1 MKRYKRLVG
10 WLIIFLTTFGLV
22 TCSAAPNRSNI
33 NTNNITTVNSASAD
47 AEEFRIWWPQG
58 FLTEENTLV
67 GQLVDG
73 WQKESG
79 LKASLSLVPA
89 NLLDSEVAKAV
100 ETGNPPDFLYSTTAD
115 TNLFPKLA
123 WENQLADISDVI
135 NPIKDTYLPVAL
147 QTVNYQ
153 NRTTNKRS
161 YYAAP
166 IGQQTVHVFYWRNLL
181 EEAGFKDSDIP
192 KDWDKYWQFWQT
204 VQQNLRN
211 KKGINSLYGLGLA
224 MSDIGTDTFLGFE
237 EFLEAYDVKIIDNDG
252 KLVLDNPTNKEK
264 VVKSLKKYTDFYLS
278 GYVPP
283 KAIEWTD
290 SGNNIS
296 FLESQSVMTV
306 NSTLSIPLTQRLPKN
321 KYNEPS
327 RDLYFNKIVTADLP
341 NRPDG
346 TDLKSI
352 LGIKQV
358 VIFEKSKHK
367 DAAKSFM
374 KYLLKP
380 QVLGKFI
387 REGSKGRMIPVMPQL
402 LEDPFWKE
410 PDPHF
415 AAVINQL
422 LKQPTRPSYESINP
436 AYSVVLERNIWSKA
450 ILSVV
455 KDQVSTDQA
464 ATKAIAQIV
473 EIFANWK

>member
-1 MKRYKRLVG
+1 MRSPKIYKRLTN
-10 WLIIFLTTFGLV
+10 WLIIFFITLGLV
-22 TCSAAPNRSNI
+22 TCSAASNS
-33 NTNNITTVNSASAD
+33 NITTNNRSAAD

-67 GQLVDG
+67 AQLVDG
-73 WQKESG
+73 WKKESG
-79 LKASLSLVPA
+79 LEASLSLVPA
-89 NLLDSEVAKAV
+89 NLLDSEVAKAI
-100 ETGNPPDFLYSTTAD
+100 EKGNPPDFLYSTTAE

-123 WENQLADISDVI
+123 WKNELADVSDVI
-135 NPIKDTYLPVAL
+135 NPIKNAYLPVAL

-153 NRTTNKRS
+153 NGTTKQRS

-181 EEAGFKDSDIP
+181 EEAGFKDTDIP
-192 KDWDKYWQFWQT
+192 KEWDKYWQFWET
-204 VQQNLRN
+204 VQQNLLP
-211 KKGINSLYGLGLA
+211 KKGVNNIYALGLA

-237 EFLEAYDVKIIDNDG
+237 EFLEAYDVKVLDSNG
-252 KLVLDNPTNKEK
+252 KLLLDSPENQDK
-264 VVKSLKKYTDFYLS
+264 VVKALKKYTGFYTG

-283 KAIEWTD
+283 KAIEWSD

-296 FLESQSVMTV
+296 FLETQSIMTV
-306 NSTLSIPLTQRLPKN
+306 NSTLSIPLTQKLPKN

-346 TDLKSI
+346 SDLKSI

-367 DAAKSFM
+367 DTAKSFM
-374 KYLLKP
+374 KYLLRP
-380 QVLGKFI
+380 EILGKFI
-387 REGSKGRMIPVMPQL
+387 REGSKGRMVPVMPQL

-410 PDPHF
+410 ADPHF

-422 LKQPTRPSYESINP
+422 LKSPTRPSYEAINP
-436 AYSVVLERNIWSKA
+436 AYSVVLDKNIWAKA
-450 ILSVV
+450 ILSIV
-455 KDQVSTDQA
+455 KERVAPEQA
-464 ATKAIAQIV
+464 ASKAIAQIV
-473 EIFANWK
+473 DIFTNWK

>member
-1 MKRYKRLVG
+1 MYKRIG
-10 WLIIFLTTFGLV
+10 NWLIIFLITFGLV
-22 TCSAAPNRSNI
+22 TCSAS
-33 NTNNITTVNSASAD
+33 NNITTTNRGSSD
-47 AEEFRIWWPQG
+47 SEEFRIWWPQG

-67 GQLVDG
+67 AQLVEG

-79 LKASLSLVPA
+79 LKASLSLIPA
-89 NLLDSEVAKAV
+89 NLLDSEVVKAV
-100 ETGNPPDFLYSTTAD
+100 DIGNPPDVLYSTTAD

-123 WENQLADISDVI
+123 WKNELADISDVI
-135 NPIKDTYLPVAL
+135 EPIKSSYQPVAL

-153 NRTTNKRS
+153 NGTTKQRH

-181 EEAGFKDSDIP
+181 EEAGFKDADIP

-204 VQQNLRN
+204 VQQNLRTKRGN
-211 KKGINSLYGLGLA
+211 NSQYGMAIA
-224 MSDIGTDTFLGFE
+224 MSDVGTDTFLGFE
-237 EFLEAYDVKIIDNDG
+237 EFLEAYDVK
-252 KLVLDNPTNKEK
+252 VLDNNGNLILDEASNKAK
-264 VVKSLKKYTDFYLS
+264 VIQALNKYTEMYKG

-283 KAIEWTD
+283 KAIEWSD

-306 NSTLSIPLTQRLPKN
+306 NSTLSIPLTQKLAKN
-321 KYNEPS
+321 KYNEAS
-327 RDLYFNKIVTADLP
+327 RDLYFNKIVTTDLP

-346 TDLKSI
+346 SDLKSI

-358 VIFEKSKHK
+358 VIFEKSRNKE
-367 DAAKSFM
+367 AAKSFL

-380 QVLGKFI
+380 EVLGKFI

-402 LEDPFWKE
+402 LEDAFWKE

-415 AAVINQL
+415 AAAINQL
-422 LKQPTRPSYESINP
+422 LKTPTRPSYEAINP
-436 AYSVVLERNIWSKA
+436 AYSVVLERNIWAKA
-450 ILSVV
+450 ILSIV
-455 KDQVSTDQA
+455 KDQVSPEQA
-464 ATKAIAQIV
+464 ANKAIAQIV

>member
-1 MKRYKRLVG
+1 MYRRVAH
-10 WLIIFLTTFGLV
+10 WLIIFLITFGLV
-22 TCSAAPNRSNI
+22 TCTSASS
-33 NTNNITTVNSASAD
+33 NTNISTTNSTSAD

-67 GQLVDG
+67 AQLIDG

-89 NLLDSEVAKAV
+89 NLLDSEVTKAV
-100 ETGNPPDFLYSTTAD
+100 EMGNPPDFLYSTTAD

-123 WENQLADISDVI
+123 WKNELADLSDVI
-135 NPIKDTYLPVAL
+135 NPIKGAYIPVAL

-153 NRTTNKRS
+153 NGITKQRS

-192 KDWDKYWQFWQT
+192 KDWDKYWQFWQN

-211 KKGINSLYGLGLA
+211 KKNVTDLYAIGLP
-224 MSDIGTDTFLGFE
+224 MSDLGTDTFLGFE
-237 EFLEAYDVKIIDNDG
+237 EFLEAYDVQVVDNSG
-252 KLVLDNPTNKEK
+252 KLVLDNPANREK
-264 VVKSLKKYTDFYLS
+264 IVKALKKYTDFYMD

-283 KAIEWTD
+283 KATEWTD

-306 NSTLSIPLTQRLPKN
+306 NSTLSIPLTQKLPKN

-346 TDLKSI
+346 SDLKSV

-374 KYLLKP
+374 RYLLKP
-380 QVLGKFI
+380 EILGRFI
-387 REGSKGRMIPVMPQL
+387 RDGSKGRMIPVMPQL
-402 LEDPFWKE
+402 LENPFWKE
-410 PDPHF
+410 ADPHF
-415 AAVINQL
+415 NAVINQL
-422 LKQPTRPSYESINP
+422 LKQPSRPSYEAINP
-436 AYSVVLERNIWSKA
+436 AYSVVLDKNIWSKA
-450 ILSVV
+450 ILSIV
-455 KDQVSTDQA
+455 KEKISVDQA

-473 EIFANWK
+473 DIFANWK